1 MNNNLITGHDRY
13 YRQIL
18 VKEIGGQGQ
27 QKLKKSKV
35 LVIGAGGLG
44 APVLFYLA
52 ASGVGTLGVVD
63 YDTVE
68 MSNLQR
74 QILYKT
80 KDIGQIKVKAA
91 KNTIKNLN
99 PDVKINT
106 YNKEIITDADTNI
119 LSEYDIIIDGSDSI
133 KLKNLIARKCVKVS
147 KTLVTG
153 SASTWEG
160 QLFIYDPNNSVS
172 CYSCIYGN
180 QSNNNDNDCSHLGIV
195 GTVTGLIGSM
205 MASETIK
212 NIVGLSSS
220 LTNNLFIYD
229 GLFNEFRKIFVPKN
243 TTCRSCNYNL

>member
-1 MNNNLITGHDRY
+1 MNNNLTTGHDRY

-27 QKLKKSKV
+27 EKLRQSKI

-91 KNTIKNLN
+91 KNTIKTLN
-99 PDVKINT
+99 PDVKVNT
-106 YNKEIITDADTNI
+106 YNKKIITDADANI

-160 QLFIYDPNNSVS
+160 QLFIYDPNNSAS
-172 CYSCIYGN
+172 CYSCIYGS
-180 QSNNNDNDCSHLGIV
+180 QPNNNDNNCSHLGIV

-212 NIVGLSSS
+212 NIIGISPS

-229 GLFNEFRKIFVPKN
+229 GLFNEFRKIFVLKN
-243 TTCRSCNYNL
+243 TACRSCK

>member
-1 MNNNLITGHDRY
+1 MHNNLTTGHDRY

-27 QKLKKSKV
+27 EKLKKSKI

-52 ASGVGTLGVVD
+52 ASGVGTLGVAD

-91 KNTIKNLN
+91 KNTIKTLN
-99 PDVKINT
+99 PDVKVNT

-133 KLKNLIARKCVKVS
+133 KLKNLIARQCVKLS

-160 QLFIYDPNNSVS
+160 QLFIYDPNKSVS

-180 QSNNNDNDCSHLGIV
+180 QSDNDDNNCLHLGIV

-205 MASETIK
+205 MASEAIK

-229 GLFNEFRKIFVPKN
+229 GLFNEFRKILVPKN
-243 TTCRSCNYNL
+243 ETCRSCNYNL

>member
-1 MNNNLITGHDRY
+1 MHNNLTTGHDRY

-27 QKLKKSKV
+27 EKLKKSKI

-52 ASGVGTLGVVD
+52 ASGVGTLGVAD

-91 KNTIKNLN
+91 KNTIKTLN
-99 PDVKINT
+99 PDVKVNT

-133 KLKNLIARKCVKVS
+133 KLKNLIARQCVKLS

-160 QLFIYDPNNSVS
+160 QLFIYDPNKSVS

-180 QSNNNDNDCSHLGIV
+180 QSDNDDNNCLHLGIV

-205 MASETIK
+205 MASEAIK

-229 GLFNEFRKIFVPKN
+229 GLFNEFRKILVPKN
-243 TTCRSCNYNL
+243 ATCRSCNYNL